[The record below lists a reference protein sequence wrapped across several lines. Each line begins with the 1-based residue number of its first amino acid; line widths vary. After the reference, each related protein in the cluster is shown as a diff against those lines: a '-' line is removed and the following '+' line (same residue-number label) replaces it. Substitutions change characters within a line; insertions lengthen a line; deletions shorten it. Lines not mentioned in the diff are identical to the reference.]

1 MENVTKKIDME
12 EIEKNIVKL
21 IGNLEDC
28 SLDDFLILFYSIVG
42 EFDRV
47 FSKYDVEEFK
57 KAIHNPKIKSFRD
70 LLK

>member
-12 EIEKNIVKL
+12 EIEKDIVKL

-57 KAIHNPKIKSFRD
+57 IAIHNPKIKSFRD